1 VTHGFTT
8 PDAAFFACKSTIGA
22 NHSAA
27 SGIPWLSGLL
37 LAAGLRLHD
46 RGALGFRAFPRGV
59 MGYATRDG
67 VNDSGVLQFAEFLK
81 KTLAEAI

>member
-1 VTHGFTT
+1 
-8 PDAAFFACKSTIGA
+8 
-22 NHSAA
+22 
-27 SGIPWLSGLL
+27 
-37 LAAGLRLHD
+37 
-46 RGALGFRAFPRGV
+46 